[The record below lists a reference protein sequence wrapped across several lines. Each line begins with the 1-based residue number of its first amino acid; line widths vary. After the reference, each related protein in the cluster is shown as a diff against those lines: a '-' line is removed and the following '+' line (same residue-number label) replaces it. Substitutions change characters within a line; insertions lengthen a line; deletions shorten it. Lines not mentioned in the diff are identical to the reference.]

1 MSDAVLHTGLFAS
14 RIERDHRAR
23 MSGYHQACMRSSHYA
38 NLYAAPEVD
47 IVKRDLERAIVGLS
61 ISNVEVASLKCLR
74 SYFFRQY
81 FTSRLLAAKVQ
92 TVGRVGLYITVHLDT
107 ALTLVIYLGASGL
120 PRRLE
125 SSELPEDA
133 VLREDT
139 QGTLAQ
145 DDPAHGTLANVEV
158 KITFSDDNGY
168 LCFVDSEGT
177 GQMFLVPS
185 DSIETYIPDTAN
197 YGHDPLTPITWH
209 YVAKQV
215 LQSTKPLKTI
225 LTSDNFMVGIGSIYA
240 DEILFDAG
248 LRYDR
253 SGNTLAIPQIRRLHR
268 SIGIVLHDAIKHGGL
283 SLDGRPFIHPSGREG
298 AYSSHMKV
306 WGRDGERS
314 GTSRVPIQKVMY
326 NGDWTYYCSTQV

>member
-1 MSDAVLHTGLFAS
+1 MQMSDAVLHAGLFAS

-23 MSGYHQACMRSSHYA
+23 MSGHDQACMRSNHYA
-38 NLYAAPEVD
+38 NLYATPEVD
-47 IVKRDLERAIVGLS
+47 IVKRDLERTIVGLS
-61 ISNVEVASLKCLR
+61 IANVEAASLKCLR
-74 SYFFRQY
+74 SYFFRKY
-81 FTSRLLAAKVQ
+81 FTSRLLAAKVR
-92 TVGRVGLYITVHLDT
+92 TVGRLGLYITVNLDT
-107 ALTLVIYLGASGL
+107 ELTLVIYLGASGL
-120 PRRLE
+120 PRRLA
-125 SSELPEDA
+125 SSELPADA
-133 VLREDT
+133 VLSEDAD
-139 QGTLAQ
+139 GDIAQ
-145 DDPAHGTLANVEV
+145 SALANVEV
-158 KITFSDDNGY
+158 KITFADDNGY
-168 LCFVDSEGT
+168 LCFVDSAGT

-185 DSIETYIPDTAN
+185 DSVETYIPDTVN

-225 LTSDNFMVGIGSIYA
+225 LTSDNFMVGIGNIYA

-253 SGNTLAIPQIRRLHR
+253 PGNTLAIPQIRRLHR
-268 SIGIVLHDAIKHGGL
+268 SIGVVLHDVIKHGGL
-283 SLDGRPFIHPSGREG
+283 SLDSRPFIHPSGREG
-298 AYSSHMKV
+298 AYSAHVKV